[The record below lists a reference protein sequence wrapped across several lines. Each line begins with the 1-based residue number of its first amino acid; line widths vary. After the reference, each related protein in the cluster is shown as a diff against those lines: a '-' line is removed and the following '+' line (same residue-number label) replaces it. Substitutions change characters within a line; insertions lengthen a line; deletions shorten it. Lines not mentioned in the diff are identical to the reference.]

1 MVKDIIQ
8 SDIFIP
14 ARLGSKR
21 LPSKPL
27 KEINGQPVIKY
38 LIDRLKL
45 CKSIKNI
52 VVCTTDLEEDDVFVK
67 YLKNENVLTF
77 RGSEFDILKRFLNA
91 AKTFNTEIII
101 DVEADK
107 IYTDPK
113 YVDLII
119 DELQDPKIDFVTGN
133 NSLDKFD
140 PAFGFHGFVPAGFKI
155 SALEKICELKKTD
168 NTETG
173 YKEFFTSNKIIKTKF
188 LLPEHDITIPNE
200 YRFALDY
207 PEDFK
212 LAEIII
218 SKLGN
223 NFSMRDV
230 LQFVEKNP
238 SLGRIIEPV
247 IKKWENDYKNE
258 ITDFT
263 ID

>member
-1 MVKDIIQ
+1 MSIMQ

-21 LPSKPL
+21 FPSKPL
-27 KEINGQPVIKY
+27 KEINGKPIIKH
-38 LIDRLKL
+38 LIERLKS
-45 CKSIKNI
+45 CKSIQNI
-52 VVCTTDLEEDDVFVK
+52 VVCTTELEEDDIFVK

-77 RGSEFDILKRFLNA
+77 RGSESDILKRFLDA
-91 AKTFNTEIII
+91 AKTFNTEIIV

-113 YVDLII
+113 YVDLIV

-133 NSLDKFD
+133 NSLVKFD
-140 PAFGFHGFVPAGFKI
+140 PVFGFHGFVPAGFKVT
-155 SALEKICELKKTD
+155 ALKKICELKKTD

-188 LLPEHDITIPNE
+188 LLPESDITIPSRF
-200 YRFALDY
+200 RFALDY

-212 LAEIII
+212 LAKVII
-218 SKLGN
+218 SNLGN
-223 NFSMRDV
+223 NFSIRDV
-230 LQFVEKNP
+230 LQFIQKNP
-238 SLGRIIEPV
+238 HLEQIIEPV
-247 IKKWENDYKNE
+247 IKKWEKDYRKE
-258 ITDFT
+258 TSDFS